1 MSINES
7 AREPSTS
14 EIDENML
21 LQAALAQLKQ
31 LTDRV
36 TALES
41 AQLSATSPTDTQH
54 SSPQVRGRD
63 PFLHRQTGWQPTRR

>member
-36 TALES
+36 TALEA
-41 AQLSATSPTDTQH
+41 AQVDASLAADTPH
-54 SSPQVRGRD
+54 VAPQVRGRD

>member
-36 TALES
+36 TALEA
-41 AQLSATSPTDTQH
+41 AQLSATSPMDTQH
-54 SSPQVRGRD
+54 SSSQVRGRD
-63 PFLHRQTGWQPTRR
+63 PYLHRQTGWQPTRR

>member
-7 AREPSTS
+7 ARESPSS
-14 EIDENML
+14 EIDQSML

-36 TALES
+36 TALEA
-41 AQLSATSPTDTQH
+41 AQVDAPSTTDTQH
-54 SSPQVRGRD
+54 SSSQVRGRD